1 MAELKEFLKS
11 LLSLPGLSGYEEP
24 VRAAIAEEWKPL
36 VTELSTSRIGS
47 LHGFKAGFGAEPRK
61 RILLSAHMDA
71 IGMIVT
77 GIEDG
82 LLRFTEIGGIDPR
95 ILPGQPVTVHSRRE
109 LPAYVVQPPGFLLPD
124 DQAASH
130 AVEMKYLFVDTG
142 LRQAEVEDLVR
153 VGDLISFAQQP
164 IELTEDLLAGHSL
177 DNRTS
182 VASVT
187 ACLEELQQIQ
197 HDWDVWAVASV
208 QEEETLG
215 GAYTSPFKIRPD
227 LAIAVDV
234 TFARGPGSPSDY
246 STFPLGKGVTLG
258 WGANIHPALY
268 KAFKDLA
275 EKLDMPAHDELM
287 PRMSGTDAMGIQV
300 VAEGIP
306 TMVLSIP
313 IRYMHTP
320 VEVVSMK
327 DIARAGHLMAQFIAG
342 LPSNF
347 MDNLHWDDES

>member
-1 MAELKEFLKS
+1 
-11 LLSLPGLSGYEEP
+11 
-24 VRAAIAEEWKPL
+24 
-36 VTELSTSRIGS
+36 
-47 LHGFKAGFGAEPRK
+47 
-61 RILLSAHMDA
+61 
-71 IGMIVT
+71 
-77 GIEDG
+77 
-82 LLRFTEIGGIDPR
+82 
-95 ILPGQPVTVHSRRE
+95 
-109 LPAYVVQPPGFLLPD
+109 
-124 DQAASH
+124 
-130 AVEMKYLFVDTG
+130 
-142 LRQAEVEDLVR
+142 LVR

-177 DNRTS
+177 DNRAS

-347 MDNLHWDDES
+347 MDILHWDDES